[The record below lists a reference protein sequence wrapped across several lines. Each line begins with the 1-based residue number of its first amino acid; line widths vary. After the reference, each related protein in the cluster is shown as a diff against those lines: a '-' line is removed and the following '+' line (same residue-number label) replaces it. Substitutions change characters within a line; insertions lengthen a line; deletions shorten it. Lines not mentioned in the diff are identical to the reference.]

1 MAKNNKVS
9 FFGIPLPYAVIGF
22 LLSGF
27 VIGWFFPA
35 NPVTNVLYLSGTY
48 FPKTVVTLAA
58 FIIYTMLAGAMCKLV
73 IYHKERAGRFF
84 GVLFGLYLTMGIVS
98 LIYVALWIPFL
109 TDLPFTVDGVEI
121 PGVGDWLTQI
131 AGTFAGVMSKQ
142 PMVQALL
149 GAALLGFFAGKYKL
163 LRPLA
168 NGIIKMS
175 DYVLLIFKKLLW
187 YYPIMIGCL
196 SIGIPMKF
204 GSKGVTMYGQTAFWV
219 ALVIVIWTVM
229 MIAMCL
235 LITKRTTKQVF
246 SYYGTVWP
254 TGFGTSGSYD
264 TLAVNIISAEHDL
277 GLSREVA
284 EVSIV
289 FGTVLNKN
297 CTTMAVLL
305 TTITVARLL
314 EIPISMLEIF
324 MLIPPVLI
332 MGLES
337 PGVPGGAGFF
347 MSPIIAVLLSAPD
360 ANIFV
365 TTFVTVFS
373 GFIPMFNAS
382 GNTTDDGVVGA
393 LVNDL
398 FDQYLGLNQPA
409 VAGIALEVQNA

>member
-1 MAKNNKVS
+1 
-9 FFGIPLPYAVIGF
+9 
-22 LLSGF
+22 
-27 VIGWFFPA
+27 
-35 NPVTNVLYLSGTY
+35 
-48 FPKTVVTLAA
+48 
-58 FIIYTMLAGAMCKLV
+58 
-73 IYHKERAGRFF
+73 
-84 GVLFGLYLTMGIVS
+84 
-98 LIYVALWIPFL
+98 
-109 TDLPFTVDGVEI
+109 
-121 PGVGDWLTQI
+121 
-131 AGTFAGVMSKQ
+131 
-142 PMVQALL
+142 MVQALL